1 MVRRSSPAPA
11 MTLRFRW
18 LAEVVENAP
27 PEGWRS
33 KDAPA
38 LGGFANLRVNGRA
51 GTYTMYYF
59 SVGSGADERV
69 APKSIIQRVWRHQ
82 WIRFEL
88 GVREIAGPCIIAR
101 MTRDRGPYRIQLDV
115 AHACEEVLIRI
126 DEC

>member
-1 MVRRSSPAPA
+1 

-27 PEGWRS
+27 PEGWRP
-33 KDAPA
+33 KNAPA
-38 LGGFANLRVNGRA
+38 LRGFANLSVNDRA
-51 GTYTMYYF
+51 GTHTMYYF
-59 SVGSGADERV
+59 SVPSSAADCVGRES
-69 APKSIIQRVWRHQ
+69 SIERVWRHQ
-82 WIRFEL
+82 GIRFEL

-101 MTRDRGPYRIQLDV
+101 ITRDPGPYRIQLDV